1 MVFRATNGQSIKAPT
16 PLCLSFSPT
25 HQRVLTRLSFPFP
38 TLQQANMR
46 YSIVLTA
53 VLASLGLASDVLELK
68 EDTLQ
73 GFVEEHD
80 LSLIECEFTYSF
92 RSHPTPLPPSNS

>member
-1 MVFRATNGQSIKAPT
+1 
-16 PLCLSFSPT
+16 
-25 HQRVLTRLSFPFP
+25 
-38 TLQQANMR
+38 MR

-53 VLASLGLASDVLELK
+53 VLASLGLASDVHELK

-80 LSLIECEFTYSF
+80 LSLIECESPSSF
-92 RSHPTPLPPSNS
+92 PLPLTTFLPTTYHSMAY

>member
-1 MVFRATNGQSIKAPT
+1 
-16 PLCLSFSPT
+16 
-25 HQRVLTRLSFPFP
+25 
-38 TLQQANMR
+38 MR

-80 LSLIECEFTYSF
+80 LSLIECKW
-92 RSHPTPLPPSNS
+92 PPCSTSYLGTMFSSLYFSTSC

>member
-1 MVFRATNGQSIKAPT
+1 
-16 PLCLSFSPT
+16 
-25 HQRVLTRLSFPFP
+25 
-38 TLQQANMR
+38 MR

-80 LSLIECEFTYSF
+80 LSLIECTYLS
-92 RSHPTPLPPSNS
+92 SLHYYSTASTSCLPSSMPC

>member
-1 MVFRATNGQSIKAPT
+1 
-16 PLCLSFSPT
+16 
-25 HQRVLTRLSFPFP
+25 
-38 TLQQANMR
+38 MR

-80 LSLIECEFTYSF
+80 LSLIECKYSSCLRPHLHAIF
-92 RSHPTPLPPSNS
+92 SNLHLSIAC

>member
-1 MVFRATNGQSIKAPT
+1 
-16 PLCLSFSPT
+16 
-25 HQRVLTRLSFPFP
+25 
-38 TLQQANMR
+38 MR

-53 VLASLGLASDVLELK
+53 VLASLGLASDVHQLK

-80 LSLIECEFTYSF
+80 LSLIECKSARSLGGYFTLS
-92 RSHPTPLPPSNS
+92 STETHLPIAY

>member
-1 MVFRATNGQSIKAPT
+1 
-16 PLCLSFSPT
+16 
-25 HQRVLTRLSFPFP
+25 
-38 TLQQANMR
+38 MR

-80 LSLIECEFTYSF
+80 LSLIECKSTCSLQLQYLLSSPGTYLSMAY
-92 RSHPTPLPPSNS
+92 